1 MELPTLTMTRE
12 GRMFKFAVDKKIS
25 QEEAV
30 ELQRQQGYPPGGYGF
45 YAFTQCDCKTTW
57 KCGDSCD

>member
-1 MELPTLTMTRE
+1 MDLSTVTMIRE
-12 GRMFKFAVDKKIS
+12 GRMFKFSIDKKIS
-25 QEEAV
+25 REEAL
-30 ELQRQQGYPPGGYGF
+30 ELQLKMNYHPAGYGF